1 MYTTKKMT
9 EPILATSMVTAGGY
23 HLIFRDLLPR
33 NFPGH
38 KIIPTTETNIY
49 IYIYTPKNK

>member
-1 MYTTKKMT
+1 MA

-23 HLIFRDLLPR
+23 HLMFRDLLPR

-38 KIIPTTETNIY
+38 KIIPTTETKKNIY
-49 IYIYTPKNK
+49 IYQKTHHLIK